1 MLGSA
6 SVTHDTIA
14 DVEPLDNLGW
24 HALTGPQRDFA
35 LMADG
40 LAARYQPDVAP
51 FTALSDDVGLDAW
64 DALLTLLGPGGGA
77 VLFRSELL
85 TPPAGW
91 TELTRMAT
99 HQMVGPTDVVSD
111 DAFETLSASHA
122 NEMLELVARTR
133 PGPFMARTHELGTYL
148 GERDDAGT
156 LVAMAG
162 ERMRGGGY
170 TEVSAVCTDAEHRGR
185 GLAHRLVRAV
195 AAGIV
200 ARGET
205 PMLHVL
211 DDNTAAR
218 RVYESLGFKTRVVL
232 DVQVLQAPA

>member
-1 MLGSA
+1 MVGSA

-24 HALTGPQRDFA
+24 HALTGPQRQFA
-35 LMADG
+35 VMTDG

-51 FTALSDDVGLDAW
+51 FTALPDDVTPDAW
-64 DALLTLLGPGGGA
+64 DALRTLLGPAGGA
-77 VLFRSELL
+77 VLFRRETL
-85 TPPAGW
+85 TPPDGW

-111 DAFETLSASHA
+111 DPFEQLDASHA
-122 NEMLELVARTR
+122 TEMLELVARTR
-133 PGPFMARTHELGTYL
+133 PGPFLMRTHELGTYL
-148 GERDDAGT
+148 GERDAAGR

-162 ERMRGGGY
+162 ERMRGGGH
-170 TEVSAVCTDAEHRGR
+170 TEVSAVCTDVEHRGR

-211 DDNTAAR
+211 DENTTAR
-218 RVYESLGFKTRVVL
+218 RVYESLGFKTRLVL
-232 DVQVLQAPA
+232 DVQVLRAPA